1 MLQRTRACSRR
12 ASGCLKRRREAPRAI
27 LSTWVTKDSGSQ
39 GSSSWSAS
47 SVWIRSCWPRN
58 GPSIRPP
65 KQATTQPPC
74 PRAWEKER
82 PCCEAHGLQ
91 RSATT
96 LTQVDDDLDERR
108 RMRAW
113 GHPRGTRFAIPKDLW
128 CMRQTA
134 IRKRTQRSRFPPD
147 RRKRSVAPRRMPP
160 VPARFAGRAIYCT
173 FARRRRHAFEDTPHR
188 ARSRARR
195 RLLAPGMF

>member
-1 MLQRTRACSRR
+1 
-12 ASGCLKRRREAPRAI
+12 
-27 LSTWVTKDSGSQ
+27 
-39 GSSSWSAS
+39 
-47 SVWIRSCWPRN
+47 
-58 GPSIRPP
+58 
-65 KQATTQPPC
+65 
-74 PRAWEKER
+74 
-82 PCCEAHGLQ
+82 
-91 RSATT
+91 
-96 LTQVDDDLDERR
+96 VDDDLDERR

-173 FARRRRHAFEDTPHR
+173 FARRRRHAFEDTPLTAPGTLARSPAAPR
-188 ARSRARR
+188 ARDVLKTGFKLDYRVHVTRLEFQALKPHRR
-195 RLLAPGMF
+195 C